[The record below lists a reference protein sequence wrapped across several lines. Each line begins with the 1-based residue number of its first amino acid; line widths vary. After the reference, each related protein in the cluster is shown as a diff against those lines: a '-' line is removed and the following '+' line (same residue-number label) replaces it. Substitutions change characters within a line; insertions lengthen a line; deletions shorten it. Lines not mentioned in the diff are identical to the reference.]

1 MIEVTVNR
9 DGTVSTP
16 SGNVFL
22 GNKFENLDETLSFTF
37 PDEFQEYNKYLIG
50 YHKRRKV
57 TVILPINN
65 DIFYVTT
72 GLTYLDG
79 DWTLYAMCR
88 QQVLDLSSDEEVD
101 ISPKEGEHVFISD
114 GFSATVAANNIDAS
128 AINSAALDQ
137 NLKVIYEDL
146 LKVKEELRSE
156 QPIVIDLNIPMNL
169 LDGVSGEIQRI
180 ELDDVKIDRNLFLD
194 DEGKCKQF
202 VNVKLSSS
210 GAITPYEF
218 LCAFAGGTVNQINYC
233 GSTIFWQPMIDAI
246 EYSNI
251 IALDFHENH
260 DAENSFVFTLA
271 IRLNLIAGEY
281 YGFVKSAA
289 GFDPEQHTVPAAI
302 NEFGE
307 IFVPTSTLESLNAE
321 HKVCKVHIDFIDGV
335 YRSDTTWATI
345 RSYLDVEASC
355 YLYYNNR
362 EYRRVGASPTDI
374 QAHYF
379 VYEGNLVRDCFTI
392 NRSDEITREETIIT
406 PSSDT
411 YGGIKAD
418 DVSSN
423 YTVPVKFNHEDG
435 KAYVPTYPTLESLN
449 AKPKDFVVTVTYND
463 NSYASDKT
471 FDEIKEAYDLGRDCY
486 AVYNMITCKLMSI
499 AGGAAFFMLFSGLV
513 QYNILIGKTGI
524 VNYFYTNQTPSST
537 NYGGVKADAVDDVR
551 YSVPVKFNTEDG
563 KLYVP
568 TYPSDFSDYI
578 ITATITGDQ
587 GQGFQMSIS
596 YAALLAARNTVLILY
611 QATGDVYTPSAA
623 DEGTGVIKATNVKIT
638 ETGIKVSTFTFSSDE
653 SITYSEKEIPIS

>member
-9 DGTVSTP
+9 DGKVSTP
-16 SGNVFL
+16 SGSVFL
-22 GNKFENLDETLSFTF
+22 GNKFENLDEALSFTF

-156 QPIVIDLNIPMNL
+156 QPIIIDLNIPMNL

-202 VNVKLSSS
+202 INVKLSIS

-289 GFDPEQHTVPAAI
+289 GFDPEQHTVPVA
-302 NEFGE
+302 
-307 IFVPTSTLESLNAE
+307 
-321 HKVCKVHIDFIDGV
+321 IDG
-335 YRSDTTWATI
+335 
-345 RSYLDVEASC
+345 
-355 YLYYNNR
+355 
-362 EYRRVGASPTDI
+362 
-374 QAHYF
+374 
-379 VYEGNLVRDCFTI
+379 
-392 NRSDEITREETIIT
+392 
-406 PSSDT
+406 
-411 YGGIKAD
+411 
-418 DVSSN
+418 
-423 YTVPVKFNHEDG
+423 DG
-435 KAYVPTYPTLESLN
+435 SMFVPTYPTLEKEWTLI
-449 AKPKDFVVTVTYND
+449 DTFTYNQED
-463 NSYASDKT
+463 FADSHPVINKQY
-471 FDEIKEAYDLGRDCY
+471 
-486 AVYNMITCKLMSI
+486 
-499 AGGAAFFMLFSGLV
+499 SGLD
-513 QYNILIGKTGI
+513 YTEICI
-524 VNYFYTNQTPSST
+524 VNDM
-537 NYGGVKADAVDDVR
+537 K
-551 YSVPVKFNTEDG
+551 YSVPTEEQSG
-563 KLYVP
+563 VSEKGL
-568 TYPSDFSDYI
+568 
-578 ITATITGDQ
+578 
-587 GQGFQMSIS
+587 GQGIIPVYVLVNDKMVSGLPFAPGGVCHLKYNGIYWQEKSYTFTYLDIQM
-596 YAALLAARNTVLILY
+596 
-611 QATGDVYTPSAA
+611 YTQESTINFDTFNVGKCIKLSLKTNL
-623 DEGTGVIKATNVKIT
+623 DE
-638 ETGIKVSTFTFSSDE
+638 VSTFADTNAVTIE
-653 SITYSEKEIPIS
+653 SITFKIYAR

>member
-1 MIEVTVNR
+1 MISITVNR

-22 GNKFENLDETLSFTF
+22 GNKFENLDEILGFTF
-37 PDEFQEYNKYLIG
+37 PEEFQEYNKYLIG

-156 QPIVIDLNIPMNL
+156 QPIVIDLNIPMDL
-169 LDGVSGEIQRI
+169 VDHAPGEIQSI

-202 VNVKLSSS
+202 VNVKLSS
-210 GAITPYEF
+210 GGVTMPYEF
-218 LCAFAGGTVNQINYC
+218 LCAFAGGTVGQINYC
-233 GSTIFWQPMIDAI
+233 GSTIFWQPMINSI

-260 DAENSFVFTLA
+260 DAENSFVFTLT
-271 IRLNLIAGEY
+271 IRSNLIAREY

-307 IFVPTSTLESLNAE
+307 IFVPT
-321 HKVCKVHIDFIDGV
+321 
-335 YRSDTTWATI
+335 Y
-345 RSYLDVEASC
+345 
-355 YLYYNNR
+355 
-362 EYRRVGASPTDI
+362 P
-374 QAHYF
+374 
-379 VYEGNLVRDCFTI
+379 
-392 NRSDEITREETIIT
+392 EI
-406 PSSDT
+406 P
-411 YGGIKAD
+411 
-418 DVSSN
+418 
-423 YTVPVKFNHEDG
+423 
-435 KAYVPTYPTLESLN
+435 
-449 AKPKDFVVTVTYND
+449 D
-463 NSYASDKT
+463 NSYNDVFWVNIVPVEGQPGKIKVDKT
-471 FDEIKEAYDLGRDCY
+471 KTEIGLAIQSNKKTLLMDEKGEVFFFAEIGPTQSRPDDIAYSFTSYANLYQGGGIYLSQNKINVYDQDDVEHEFLEVLASSYNYGLITRQDDTFTCNLTFIELAQSSQS
-486 AVYNMITCKLMSI
+486 AVY
-499 AGGAAFFMLFSGLV
+499 
-513 QYNILIGKTGI
+513 
-524 VNYFYTNQTPSST
+524 
-537 NYGGVKADAVDDVR
+537 
-551 YSVPVKFNTEDG
+551 
-563 KLYVP
+563 
-568 TYPSDFSDYI
+568 
-578 ITATITGDQ
+578 
-587 GQGFQMSIS
+587 
-596 YAALLAARNTVLILY
+596 
-611 QATGDVYTPSAA
+611 YTPDGGETCVYNRCRMS
-623 DEGTGVIKATNVKIT
+623 DQSETMTFQHMLTT
-638 ETGIKVSTFTFSSDE
+638 ETGIKISEFTISSDNTV
-653 SITYSEKEIPIS
+653 TYSEKEIPIS

>member
-9 DGTVSTP
+9 DGKVSTP
-16 SGNVFL
+16 SGSVFL
-22 GNKFENLDETLSFTF
+22 GNKFENLDEALSFTF
-37 PDEFQEYNKYLIG
+37 PDEFREYNKYLIG

-57 TVILPINN
+57 TVILPIKQ
-65 DIFYVTT
+65 DVFYVTT

-79 DWTLYAMCR
+79 DWTLYTMCR
-88 QQVLDLSSDEEVD
+88 QQVLDLSADEEVD

-114 GFSATVAANNIDAS
+114 GFNATVAANSIDAS
-128 AINSAALDQ
+128 AINSIALDQ
-137 NLKVIYEDL
+137 NLQVIYEDL
-146 LKVKEELRSE
+146 LKVKEELKEE
-156 QPIVIDLNIPMNL
+156 QPIVIDLNIPMKL
-169 LDGVSGEIQRI
+169 LDHASGEIQRI

-202 VNVKLSSS
+202 VNVKLSS
-210 GAITPYEF
+210 GGVIMPYEF
-218 LCAFAGGTVNQINYC
+218 LCAFAGGTVSQINYC

-246 EYSNI
+246 EWSNN

-260 DAENSFVFTLA
+260 DAENSFVFALA
-271 IRLNLIAGEY
+271 IRSNLIAGEY

-302 NEFGE
+302 NESGA
-307 IFVPTSTLESLNAE
+307 ILVPTYPTLESLNAE
-321 HKVCKVHIDFIDGV
+321 HKVCEVHIDFIDGV

-345 RSYLDVEASC
+345 RSYLDGEASC

-418 DVSSN
+418 EASSN
-423 YTVPVKFNHEDG
+423 YTVPVKFN
-435 KAYVPTYPTLESLN
+435 S
-449 AKPKDFVVTVTYND
+449 
-463 NSYASDKT
+463 
-471 FDEIKEAYDLGRDCY
+471 
-486 AVYNMITCKLMSI
+486 
-499 AGGAAFFMLFSGLV
+499 
-513 QYNILIGKTGI
+513 
-524 VNYFYTNQTPSST
+524 
-537 NYGGVKADAVDDVR
+537 
-551 YSVPVKFNTEDG
+551 EDG

-578 ITATITGDQ
+578 ITATITGDR
-587 GQGFQMSIS
+587 GRGFQMSIS

-623 DEGTGVIKATNVKIT
+623 DEGPGVIKATNVKIT